1 MIRCAPS
8 PQPVCARVDVREAR
22 AAGTTKAGVAI
33 REKDRNLFSGD
44 DPEKTFL
51 RLFLGRYGLQDSR
64 ILVAMVGCFESL
76 AGDGRLFGRRG

>member
-1 MIRCAPS
+1 VS
-8 PQPVCARVDVREAR
+8 ARVDGREAR
-22 AAGTTKAGVAI
+22 VAGTTRAGATI
-33 REKDRNLFSGD
+33 REKGRNLFSGD

-51 RLFLGRYGLQDSR
+51 RLFGGRYGLQGRR